1 MAETEK
7 TETETDFTS
16 INIFIFVVF
25 TIIYYA
31 FIKPV
36 ISVADM
42 ASEKSLAAVIGN
54 QSYMSGI
61 YFMVIVLFQ
70 FIINTIYI
78 VSRCGDD
85 TASNI
90 GAAAK
95 LTFLPWIFIFGIM
108 MMILMAF
115 PGMKS
120 GFSDVIGYLA
130 VSRSANNVMTDL
142 LLDPEVDVSLNT
154 ENADNST
161 REKMQSTASTILK
174 IMGNMSVLINQVV
187 PANFTKFWSSMVPLM
202 KQKYRDNLDGGETFE
217 IKQKLLN
224 LATLRD
230 NTGEAC
236 WFIYTGMFTIFI
248 VQYNLI
254 THRCEVDPK
263 IMNKKF
269 DEFEEKQKKEEEQKA
284 KENTTVYQME

>member
-1 MAETEK
+1 MAETE
-7 TETETDFTS
+7 TEADFTS
-16 INIFIFVVF
+16 INIFIFVVL
-25 TIIYYA
+25 TLLYYA

-36 ISVADM
+36 FSVADM
-42 ASEKSLAAVIGN
+42 ATEKSLLSVISN

-61 YFMVIVLFQ
+61 YFLVIVLLQ
-70 FIINTIYI
+70 FVINIIYI
-78 VSRCGDD
+78 ISRCGDD

-90 GAAAK
+90 GTAAK

-108 MMILMAF
+108 MMVLMAF

-130 VSRSANNVMTDL
+130 VSRSANKLITDL
-142 LLDPEVDVSLNT
+142 LIDPEVDLSLNT
-154 ENADNST
+154 ENADQPT

-187 PANFTKFWSSMVPLM
+187 PANFNKFWSSIIPLM
-202 KQKYRDNLDGGETFE
+202 KPKYRDNLESGETFE
-217 IKQKLLN
+217 MKQKMLE

-236 WFIYTGMFTIFI
+236 WFIYTGIFTIFI

-254 THRCEVDPK
+254 SHRCEVDPR
-263 IMNKKF
+263 IMNEKY
-269 DEFEEKQKKEEEQKA
+269 DEFEQKKKEEDAKKA
-284 KENTTVYQME
+284 RENTTIYLME